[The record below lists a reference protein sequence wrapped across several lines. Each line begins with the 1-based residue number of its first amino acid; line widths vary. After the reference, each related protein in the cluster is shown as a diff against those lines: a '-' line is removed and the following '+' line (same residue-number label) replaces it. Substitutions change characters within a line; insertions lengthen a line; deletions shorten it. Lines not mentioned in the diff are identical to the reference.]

1 MTAIRRAGILLRGL
15 SSAVILVA
23 LVVGVPAMLLGTV
36 GNPIPDEWTWTSPL
50 TTGALLGLL
59 ACVAWVFWVQL
70 VICVVVELIAE
81 VRLATGRSADWL
93 ARVPGTFGG
102 QQALARSLVQAV
114 IAIGLTTTATGTT
127 TPWIGH
133 ADAAT
138 PAPAATPA
146 VTTQVS
152 PTATAPASAAR
163 RSTISV
169 TVERGDTLWS
179 IAEQH
184 LGAGE
189 RWREIAE
196 LNRGREMT
204 DGSTFDDARTILPG
218 WELLVP
224 SVAPRGT
231 VDRVVTV
238 EHGDTLWELAEE
250 SYGEGS
256 EWPRIYEANAEQ
268 IEDPALDLPGAT
280 LRRPGSAGQGACR
293 RSSMCNRL
301 SNRPTRRSSRRPS
314 PTRPRR
320 RRVRRRLRQMW
331 PRQARRRPT
340 TRRRSARVGCP
351 RIPDSTSTEP
361 RSPVRSLVV
370 ADSSPPGCLRCTS
383 DDGAPRPATG
393 APVGLCRAWRRRCG
407 PTTRC

>member
-23 LVVGVPAMLLGTV
+23 LVVGVPALLLGTV
-36 GNPIPDEWTWTSPL
+36 GNPIPDQWTWTSPL
-50 TTGALLGLL
+50 TTEALLGLL

-138 PAPAATPA
+138 PDPAVTPAA
-146 VTTQVS
+146 TTQVS
-152 PTATAPASAAR
+152 PNAAAPASATR

-224 SVAPRGT
+224 SVAPRDLV
-231 VDRVVTV
+231 VDHVVTV

-250 SYGEGS
+250 SYGDGS
-256 EWPRIYEANAEQ
+256 AWPRIYERQRRA
-268 IEDPALDLPGAT
+268 DRGPALDLPGT
-280 LRRPGSAGQGACR
+280 TVRRP
-293 RSSMCNRL
+293 
-301 SNRPTRRSSRRPS
+301 
-314 PTRPRR
+314 
-320 RRVRRRLRQMW
+320 
-331 PRQARRRPT
+331 
-340 TRRRSARVGCP
+340 
-351 RIPDSTSTEP
+351 
-361 RSPVRSLVV
+361 
-370 ADSSPPGCLRCTS
+370 
-383 DDGAPRPATG
+383 
-393 APVGLCRAWRRRCG
+393 
-407 PTTRC
+407 